1 MARQKRGEFLFGNK
15 KAQTDSGYGDLIF
28 IVLNLAFFSILF
40 LWVWSSSNAAF
51 VYEEAYA
58 KEIALIIDKAE
69 PGMHFEIDFSKGM
82 EKAEENEIDKKNIIL
97 INEAEN
103 RVRVKLSERGFS
115 FRYFTDY
122 NVSSYIGTENK
133 LVIIINEKS

>member
-69 PGMHFEIDFSKGM
+69 PGMHFEMDFSKGM
-82 EKAEENEIDKKNIIL
+82 EKAMKNGIATEDIIKID
-97 INEAEN
+97 EAEN
-103 RVRVKLSERGFS
+103 SVRVKLSERGFS
-115 FRYFTDY
+115 YRYFTD
-122 NVSSYIGTENK
+122 NKVSSYIGTENK
-133 LVIIINEKS
+133 LVIIINETS